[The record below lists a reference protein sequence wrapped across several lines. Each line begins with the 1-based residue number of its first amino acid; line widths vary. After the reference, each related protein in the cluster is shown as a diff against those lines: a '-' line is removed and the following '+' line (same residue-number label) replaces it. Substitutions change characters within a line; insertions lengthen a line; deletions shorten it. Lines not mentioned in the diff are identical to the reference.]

1 MINNSTSLFR
11 ILFLSYS
18 SFSYLYRMKLYRT
31 SVGYMLINHE
41 NKIYDFIDNSK
52 SKDGIPT
59 YMVIGCGMV
68 MLEFV

>member
-1 MINNSTSLFR
+1 
-11 ILFLSYS
+11 
-18 SFSYLYRMKLYRT
+18 MKLYRT